1 MNMFRDLAML
11 FCLFVGISV
20 MVADPLSW
28 SIMARAP
35 SQIPMAIEFMQ
46 KAEPF
51 SSLVCF
57 ALALALFMT
66 RIKY

>member
-11 FCLFVGISV
+11 FCIFVGVSLWV
-20 MVADPLSW
+20 TNPLDW

-35 SQIPMAIEFMQ
+35 VQIPEAIEFMQ
-46 KAEPF
+46 KAQPF
-51 SSLVCF
+51 SSLVCY

-66 RIKY
+66 RLKY

>member
-1 MNMFRDLAML
+1 MNMFRDLTML
-11 FCLFVGISV
+11 FCIFVGGSL
-20 MVADPLSW
+20 MLTDPLSW
-28 SIMARAP
+28 TIMARMP
-35 SQIPMAIEFMQ
+35 GQIIEGITFMQ